1 MDDVLVY
8 KGNLR
13 QSPTKDTYSSMDL
26 VADETENI
34 WWLNVVEG
42 TKDELELDLSQS
54 ILFTNDPKI
63 IATEVSISS
72 SLTLSDDL

>member
-13 QSPTKDTYSSMDL
+13 QSPTKESYTTMDL
-26 VADETENI
+26 VVSEAENI
-34 WWLNVVEG
+34 WWLNIVEG

-54 ILFTNDPKI
+54 ILFTNEPRI
-63 IATEVSISS
+63 ISTEVNIFFIS
-72 SLTLSDDL
+72 

>member
-13 QSPTKDTYSSMDL
+13 QSPTKESYTTMDL
-26 VADETENI
+26 VASEAENI
-34 WWLNVVEG
+34 WWLNIVEG

-54 ILFTNDPKI
+54 ILFTNEPRI
-63 IATEVSISS
+63 ISTEVNIFFI
-72 SLTLSDDL
+72 LLNFIL